1 MKKLMLVLAF
11 MATSIMAED
20 APVATATATA
30 PVATVAPTKVKMKI
44 KAKSKKGI
52 VKAKVAITHNMLTYD
67 QAKRKGKEA
76 NFITHI
82 TATANDRVVYDA
94 STSQFLSKNPLIKF
108 KFKGEKGEMLK
119 ITYTQLKG
127 EQFYGEKKIK

>member
-1 MKKLMLVLAF
+1 MKKLILALASTAL
-11 MATSIMAED
+11 MATTVSMADEP
-20 APVATATATA
+20 AA
-30 PVATVAPTKVKMKI
+30 ATVAPKKVKMRI
-44 KAKSKKGI
+44 KAKEKKGL

-67 QAKRKGKEA
+67 QAKKKGTEA

-108 KFKGEKGEMLK
+108 SFAGKKGEVLK
-119 ITYTQLKG
+119 VTYTQLKG
-127 EQFYGEKKIK
+127 EVFFAEKKIK